1 MIRNIDDIKT
11 ELTSGTLAEHL
22 HENLELKASWREEN
36 GERLSALANRL
47 EFETGWMVIGV
58 TDGGALVGRDENWAR
73 NTEEVVSQHI
83 NQRLDPIQA
92 HTSLSCLQLSGS
104 WILVLSVKGPG
115 AVVYWNSVAYKRAGT
130 TIQEMK
136 PDEVLELTIKLPGLT
151 DYSKQPWDG
160 HVNEMLV
167 NAYSRAVAT
176 RHRDGWLT
184 SSETLNSAQIL
195 ARLGLSGKN
204 TSRILF
210 GNSGY
215 RVVTYDLNGNP
226 QQNVPHKGLFGL
238 LGEDFISS
246 IQQKAQQQLNSLEL
260 PFPELALRE
269 SLANAVAHA
278 AYFESDGDVVIEV
291 FPEHIVI
298 SNLCLPESRYF
309 ANKWFSRSRK
319 TVNNLL
325 METLRLAG
333 FVDELGRGKNLI
345 FRESIVNGKKPP
357 QVVVERAGRYDR
369 WRLYLYGGTRD
380 PVQLKLLRRIQDLY
394 SGSHKA
400 LIAYALVLW
409 RDQPISQIRNYIDG
423 ESLSIFAEVLADLNG
438 PIFYWQEQDQIVL
451 RRWARVLLD
460 EGKDSKS
467 LTPAEEIGL
476 YDFAYD
482 MRTRFHHGMFS
493 PKDLRKLGAM
503 GETPSERNATSN
515 LLSKWVVEQK
525 IRKVRKGVYEFVPK
539 PAPAAWD
546 YDRLLALL
554 QSTPEANP

>member
-1 MIRNIDDIKT
+1 MIRKIDDIT
-11 ELTSGTLAEHL
+11 LDLISGILREHL

-36 GERLSALANRL
+36 GERVSALANRL
-47 EFETGWMVIGV
+47 EFETSWMVIGV
-58 TDGGALVGRDENWAR
+58 TDSGALVGRDENWAR
-73 NTEEVVSQHI
+73 NTEEVISQHL

-92 HTSLSCLQLSGS
+92 HTSLSCVPVSGF
-104 WILVLSVKGPG
+104 WIVVLSVKNPG
-115 AVVYWNSVAYKRAGT
+115 AVVYWNNMAYKRAGT
-130 TIQEMK
+130 TIQEMR
-136 PDEVLELTIKLPGLT
+136 PEEVLELTIKLPGLT
-151 DYSKQPWDG
+151 DYSKQPWVGQVKD
-160 HVNEMLV
+160 ELV
-167 NAYSRAVAT
+167 NAYSKAVAI
-176 RHRDGWLT
+176 RQRD
-184 SSETLNSAQIL
+184 NSFASCESMSCEHIL
-195 ARLGLSGKN
+195 ARLGLLGKN
-204 TSRILF
+204 ASKILF
-210 GNSGY
+210 GNCGY

-226 QQNVPHKGLFGL
+226 ETNTPYQGLFGL
-238 LGEDFISS
+238 LEKDFISR
-246 IQQKAQQQLNSLEL
+246 IQQKAQQQLSSPGA
-260 PFPELALRE
+260 PFPELAVKE

-278 AYFESDGDVVIEV
+278 AYFEGDGDVVIEV
-291 FPEHIVI
+291 FADHIVI

-345 FRESIVNGKKPP
+345 FRESIVHGKRPP
-357 QVVVERAGRYDR
+357 QVVVEKAGRYDR

-380 PVQLKLLRRIQDLY
+380 PVQLKLFQRIQDVY
-394 SGSHKA
+394 PDSHKA

-423 ESLSIFAEVLADLNG
+423 ESLRTFAEVLADLNG

-482 MRTRFHHGMFS
+482 MRTRYHHGLFS
-493 PKDLRKLGAM
+493 PKELRKLADM
-503 GETPSERNATSN
+503 GETPSERSATSN
-515 LLSKWVVEQK
+515 LMSKWMAEQK
-525 IRKVRKGVYEFVPK
+525 VQKLRKGVYQFVPK
-539 PAPAAWD
+539 PAPAMD
-546 YDRLLALL
+546 FDRLFALL
-554 QSTPEANP
+554 QSKPGVDT